1 MPKIILENP
10 SAKEMREFLEAE
22 YRKSPNWKGWKE
34 KINSYRKI
42 GMDEYADRLIEIL
55 DLDESL
61 CK

>member
-22 YRKSPNWKGWKE
+22 YNKSPNWKGWKE
-34 KINSYRKI
+34 KINSYRNI

>member
-34 KINSYRKI
+34 KINFYRKI
-42 GMDEYADRLIEIL
+42 GMDKYADRLIEIL